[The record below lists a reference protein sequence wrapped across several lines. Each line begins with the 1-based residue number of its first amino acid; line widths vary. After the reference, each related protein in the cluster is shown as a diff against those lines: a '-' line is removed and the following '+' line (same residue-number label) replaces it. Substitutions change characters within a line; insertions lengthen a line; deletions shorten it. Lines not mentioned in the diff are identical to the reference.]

1 MGVVGVAVGV
11 GVEVGVEVGVA
22 VEAGLEMVSLVL
34 PVWRRG
40 FPCAVLERRLN
51 ALLAHH
57 R

>member
-11 GVEVGVEVGVA
+11 GVEVEVGVA
-22 VEAGLEMVSLVL
+22 VEVGLEMVSSVL

-40 FPCAVLERRLN
+40 FPRAVLERRLN